1 MANAHHLNGRESV
14 RPQYRPTV
22 LLKMIFTFYS
32 PYKEIKW
39 LNFMKN
45 SKSFN
50 MGTPFDTTDV
60 KACNQALTNFVE
72 YVLINYN
79 CDGTGNP
86 LLDLKYG

>member
-1 MANAHHLNGRESV
+1 M
-14 RPQYRPTV
+14 T
-22 LLKMIFTFYS
+22 
-32 PYKEIKW
+32 
-39 LNFMKN
+39 N

-50 MGTPFDTTDV
+50 MGTPFDTIDT

-79 CDGTGNP
+79 CDGTGNS